1 MTSGDAH
8 TLREAFVAG
17 ERSATEI
24 VRAALAAA
32 AADNLGSLWHVFDE
46 RALGRAAELDSARAA
61 GEPAGALAA
70 VPFVAKDCF
79 AVAGITTSCG
89 IAGERVL
96 DVPVED
102 GDAVASLEA
111 AGAVLIGKTC
121 MDQLA
126 WGMNGGSPGF
136 PPTRN
141 PADPT
146 RMPGGSSGGSAA
158 AVAGGIVPL
167 ALGTDAG
174 GSVRQPAAWCGIV
187 GFKPTLGAISTGG
200 CAPMTPSLDTVG
212 TFSRTIADQQL
223 ALEALAPDDT
233 LDAPAQAPGAPR
245 IGVIESAFTDVD
257 PAVADA
263 CENAL
268 RRWEAAGATLV
279 ALELPWVRRGL
290 ASVFSA
296 ELASFWT
303 TVVDPAD
310 GRLLPTVRAG
320 LERGGEVDA
329 VSYVRA
335 IDALRQV
342 RQEAAAAVEDLDLVA
357 GPTSPI
363 VAQPLGDPDPTA
375 VAGRNTRVFN
385 GLGWPAISIPVAGE
399 PLPIGLQLAAAAGH
413 DGRLLDLARELTH
426 PGRD

>member
-1 MTSGDAH
+1 
-8 TLREAFVAG
+8 
-17 ERSATEI
+17 
-24 VRAALAAA
+24 
-32 AADNLGSLWHVFDE
+32 
-46 RALGRAAELDSARAA
+46 
-61 GEPAGALAA
+61 
-70 VPFVAKDCF
+70 
-79 AVAGITTSCG
+79 
-89 IAGERVL
+89 
-96 DVPVED
+96 
-102 GDAVASLEA
+102 
-111 AGAVLIGKTC
+111 
-121 MDQLA
+121 
-126 WGMNGGSPGF
+126 
-136 PPTRN
+136 
-141 PADPT
+141 
-146 RMPGGSSGGSAA
+146 
-158 AVAGGIVPL
+158 
-167 ALGTDAG
+167 
-174 GSVRQPAAWCGIV
+174 
-187 GFKPTLGAISTGG
+187 
-200 CAPMTPSLDTVG
+200 MTPSLDTVG
-212 TFSRTIADQQL
+212 TFSRTIADQRL

-257 PAVADA
+257 PAVAGA

-310 GRLLPTVRAG
+310 ERLLPTVRAG

-335 IDALRQV
+335 IDALRHV
-342 RQEAAAAVEDLDLVA
+342 RQEAAAAVAGLDLVA

-413 DGRLLDLARELTH
+413 DGRLLELARELTH